1 MACDEEVSRMRD
13 IAARMD
19 VTPDYAQKYRKRLM
33 DAGVVE
39 ASSRGSVAFAVP
51 YLADYLRKE
60 GDAF

>member
-1 MACDEEVSRMRD
+1 MRD